1 MEEFF
6 LALMFVIGLWESAC
20 STYRQGIHELESLPL
35 FHFNTH
41 AIKPN
46 PLVDCSKLTRA

>member
-20 STYRQGIHELESLPL
+20 STYRQGIHGLESLPL